1 MLWAIICKSFGI
13 GIGLCCWGITRFST
27 VAMDRTVERMGR
39 RANLSLLHVRDS
51 FECKA
56 GEGFS
61 CLGKKGENVSQMICN
76 PIERETNFRKAF
88 RCWSKQLIERR
99 GRSQLEFPFQLSFA
113 IKATQ
118 ENYFR
123 FSRQKPAEA

>member
-1 MLWAIICKSFGI
+1 MS
-13 GIGLCCWGITRFST
+13 R
-27 VAMDRTVERMGR
+27 
-39 RANLSLLHVRDS
+39 
-51 FECKA
+51 
-56 GEGFS
+56 
-61 CLGKKGENVSQMICN
+61 KKGENEENVSQMICN

-88 RCWSKQLIERR
+88 RSWSKQLIERR

-118 ENYFR
+118 ENYFL